1 MAKRKK
7 KDDSN
12 EFLSFDELK
21 NKIQTSDKFAVKKD
35 SNINELLSTL
45 DENSSNA
52 EDGFTLNPNAD
63 AGESDFE
70 DIDSGKTKAEAEEKR
85 NKALYD
91 EIMSAVEKTEYKPE
105 ATSRRN
111 KYSAEERNYVDV
123 TNIYQK
129 PRDETSAPIES
140 AVVRSDKK
148 KKQDITED
156 AEINSAAAAVSDN
169 SENSEGNEVIE
180 KEQNVTKP
188 VVADESTVK
197 GKKGSKKKTEKEKK
211 RKKPVDDE
219 ENVKTF
225 NEMFRGF
232 ITGFFPN
239 KRDRKSEIVRKVI
252 MDVSVFTL
260 VGCGIWFGVLMG
272 QKSSANKQ
280 NEKLKGQVIQDSG
293 TQSEDEAWQ
302 EFFAKYPNVDLPEG
316 MKAKYA
322 YLYAINNS
330 LVGWVRIPNSA
341 VDVQVAQAADNEEY
355 LKKDFYGNYSRY
367 GCPFMDYRNDPK
379 YLSQNTI
386 IYGHHMSDGLVFAE
400 LDKYKKIE
408 GFQESPIIEF
418 DTLFK
423 TYKFK
428 VYAAFIAGSSPS
440 QDNGY
445 LFNYISP
452 SFGSQGNFESYI
464 KALDE
469 RSLYSTGVSINYN
482 DKLITLS
489 TCSYEFSDAR
499 LVVVGRLLRD
509 GESETVDTTLAKT
522 NENPRYPQIWYDKN
536 GKTNPF
542 KDAEKWYPENS

>member
-1 MAKRKK
+1 MANKNKK
-7 KDDSN
+7 NDSDDV
-12 EFLSFDELK
+12 LSFDELK
-21 NKIQTSDKFAVKKD
+21 EKIKKSEKFSAKEDNDVTS
-35 SNINELLSTL
+35 LLSELGVEDELHEPSLAADNTGFSL
-45 DENSSNA
+45 DA
-52 EDGFTLNPNAD
+52 KKIAD
-63 AGESDFE
+63 DDFE
-70 DIDSGKTKAEAEEKR
+70 DIDSGKAENEEKEKR

-91 EIMSAVEKTEYKPE
+91 EIISAVENTAEVPE

-111 KYSAEERNYVDV
+111 KYSAEEKSFVDI

-129 PRDETSAPIES
+129 PRAQDAEPIQS

-148 KKQDITED
+148 KSKTTENIAPAITEPEND
-156 AEINSAAAAVSDN
+156 REVLIENIAENAEAITD
-169 SENSEGNEVIE
+169 
-180 KEQNVTKP
+180 EQVP
-188 VVADESTVK
+188 S
-197 GKKGSKKKTEKEKK
+197 GKKKAKKQKAKK
-211 RKKPVDDE
+211 AKQKVNSDD

-225 NEMFRGF
+225 NEVFRGF
-232 ITGFFPN
+232 IFGFFPT
-239 KRDRKSEIVRKVI
+239 KHDKVSEIIRKVI
-252 MDVSVFTL
+252 MDISVFTL
-260 VGCGIWFGVLMG
+260 IGCGIWFGVLMG
-272 QKSSANKQ
+272 QKNSANKQ
-280 NEKLKGQVIQDSG
+280 NQTLKGQVIDNESN
-293 TQSEDEAWQ
+293 QSEAEAWK
-302 EFFAKYPNVDLPEG
+302 EFFAKYPNVSLPEG
-316 MKAKYA
+316 MKSKYA

-330 LVGWVRIPNSA
+330 LVGWVKIPNSA
-341 VDVQVAQAADNEEY
+341 VDVQVVQAQDNEEY

-400 LDKYKKIE
+400 LDKYKKLD
-408 GFQESPIIEF
+408 GFKESPIIEF

-423 TYKFK
+423 TYKYK
-428 VYAAFIAGSSPS
+428 VYAAFIAASSPG

-452 SFGSQGNFESYI
+452 SFGSKSNFDDYI

-469 RSLYSTGVSINYN
+469 RALYSTGVSIDSN

-509 GESETVDTTLAKT
+509 GESETVDTSLSKE

-536 GKTNPF
+536 GKSNPF
-542 KDAEKWYPENS
+542 KDAEKWFPENS

>member
-1 MAKRKK
+1 MANKNK

-12 EFLSFDELK
+12 DILSFDELK
-21 NKIQTSDKFAVKKD
+21 NKIQDSDKFSVKEDKHVKD
-35 SNINELLSTL
+35 LLSSL
-45 DENSSNA
+45 GE
-52 EDGFTLNPNAD
+52 EDNTEDVNGFSLSPEKISD
-63 AGESDFE
+63 SSDFE
-70 DIDSGKTKAEAEEKR
+70 DIDSGKTEDENAEEYS
-85 NKALYD
+85 KALYD
-91 EIMSAVEKTEYKPE
+91 EIFSAVEKAEQTSDV
-105 ATSRRN
+105 TSRRN
-111 KYSAEERNYVDV
+111 KYSSEEKSYIDV

-129 PRDETSAPIES
+129 PREEASAPVES

-148 KKQDITED
+148 KKKTELRENTDIISPSGLSNEAAED
-156 AEINSAAAAVSDN
+156 KAQNNGIDLAEITD
-169 SENSEGNEVIE
+169 
-180 KEQNVTKP
+180 
-188 VVADESTVK
+188 D
-197 GKKGSKKKTEKEKK
+197 GKKPKKKKAKK
-211 RKKPVDDE
+211 KKKDPDE
-219 ENVKTF
+219 ENIKTF
-225 NEMFRGF
+225 NEAFKDF
-232 ITGFFPN
+232 FKGFFPN
-239 KRDRKSEIVRKVI
+239 KHDKVSEIIRKII

-280 NEKLKGQVIQDSG
+280 NEKLKGQVIQDDGS
-293 TQSEDEAWQ
+293 QSEQDAWQ
-302 EFFAKYPNVDLPEG
+302 EFFAKYPNVSLPEG

-341 VDVQVAQAADNEEY
+341 VDVQVVQAPDNDEY

-400 LDKYKKIE
+400 LDKYKKPE

-418 DTLFK
+418 DTLYK
-423 TYKFK
+423 TYKYK
-428 VYAAFIAGSSPS
+428 VYAAFIAGSVPS
-440 QDNGY
+440 HDNGY

-452 SFGSQGNFESYI
+452 NFGSRENFESYI

-469 RSLYSTGVSINYN
+469 RTLYSTGVSIEYT
-482 DKLITLS
+482 DKIITLS

-509 GESETVDTTLAKT
+509 GESETVDTTLVKA

-542 KDAEKWYPENS
+542 KTAEKWYPESN